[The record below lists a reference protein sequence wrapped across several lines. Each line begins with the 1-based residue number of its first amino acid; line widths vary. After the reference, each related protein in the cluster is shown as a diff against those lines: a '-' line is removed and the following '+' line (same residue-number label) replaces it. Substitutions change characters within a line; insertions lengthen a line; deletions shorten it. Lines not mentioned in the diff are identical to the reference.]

1 MELRV
6 LAGRFA
12 VCRLPEGSV
21 PPVPPA
27 EATLW
32 SLTRRQGETSLVCD
46 EVDAPAGSSV
56 ESGWGA
62 LVVAGVLDFSL
73 VGVLAGLTA
82 VLAAEGISVFVLST
96 YDTDVI
102 LVREESLGAASSA
115 LQRAGYV
122 VTHTG

>member
-1 MELRV
+1 MELCV
-6 LAGRFA
+6 LPGRFA
-12 VCRLPEGSV
+12 VCRLPEGSA

-27 EATLW
+27 EATMW
-32 SLTRRQGETSLVCD
+32 SLTRRRGETSLVCD
-46 EVDAPAGSSV
+46 EADAPVGSIV

-73 VGVLAGLTA
+73 VGVLADLTA
-82 VLAAEGISVFVLST
+82 ALAAEGISVFVVST

-115 LQRAGYV
+115 LERAGHV
-122 VTHTG
+122 VTHAG

>member
-6 LAGRFA
+6 LAGRLA
-12 VCRLPEGSV
+12 VCRLAEGAV

-27 EATLW
+27 KAAMW

-46 EVDAPAGSSV
+46 EVEAPNDSTA
-56 ESGWGA
+56 EPGWRA
-62 LVVAGVLDFSL
+62 LEVAGVLDFSL

-82 VLAAEGISVFVLST
+82 VLAAEGISVFVVST

-102 LVREESLGAASSA
+102 LVREESLGSAIAA
-115 LQRAGYV
+115 LERAGHLV
-122 VTHTG
+122 VDAR